1 MTDADTDQKV
11 NFKELIKRRGT
22 IKGRLTKFIDYLSTI
37 QKIKA
42 SDITSLQTKELSL
55 RLSKFQD
62 LFKTFDELQSE
73 IESICSDV
81 DEQLDERESTERQ
94 FYSALS
100 VAQELIEATPST
112 INKANSVDQQSN
124 CSHQQSNCSHAFNG
138 IKLPTIHLPK
148 FDGNMLTWLEFK
160 DTFDSIIN
168 CNNSIPEINKF
179 HYLRS
184 ALEGSARGV
193 IKAIEFTSSNYK
205 LAWELLCERYDNK
218 NVLINNHLKSLV
230 TVERCSKESYKA
242 LRYLVDHMSK
252 NLRALDTLGQPTDKW
267 DALVIFIIASKLD
280 SVTYTKWEEYRATL
294 TDYHKLE
301 NFTMFL
307 RNRADILETMHFAN
321 MVHTDKGD
329 RRSNYPRES
338 KVNKAFVA
346 SSEHGASAKCYICPD
361 DHQLHG
367 CPKFKNMSIE
377 DRLSEISRLK
387 LCKNCLKSG
396 HNSFQCKSRPM
407 CRVCKKKHNSL
418 IHKNEPIV
426 SNAIQD
432 STEVSNLPVSLS
444 VAAAG
449 QVLLGTAIVDIVN
462 RQTGEI
468 YQARA
473 LLDTGSQMSFITSV
487 MKERLNLVSDKSRS
501 IHVAGINNSIS
512 NISERVK
519 VEIKSRIS
527 EFCIPIDCLVVPNI
541 IGTLPNVQV
550 NVQQLAIPKEFRLA
564 DPTFYKPSQI
574 DILIGADVYWSIVNA
589 NHIYLGKNKPALQ
602 DTKLGWLVS
611 GPTGQDRLKS
621 LKVTCSFSQELQ
633 DDLKRF
639 WEIEESY
646 SEQFAR
652 SPDEHFCE
660 RHFVETT
667 KRLANGRFSVL
678 MPLKEE
684 PKCAL
689 GDSYAMA
696 KKRLLNL
703 ETRLDKNPELKDAYS
718 KFINEYKELGHL
730 TEIARPQFGVYLPH
744 HCIIKE
750 HHETTKVRVV
760 FDASAKT
767 TSGKSLNDIQAVGP
781 VIQSDL
787 LSILLR
793 FREHRF
799 VLTGDIAKMYRM
811 IAIDESQRHLQ
822 LILWRCEKT
831 HNIVVYQLNTVT
843 YGTASA
849 PFLSTRCLQQ
859 LALECGDEIIKET
872 MLTDFYIDDLSTG
885 CASANQLTHIFK
897 SITRVL
903 ESAGFILRKFRTN
916 CPQIFEHEQVNS
928 DTLELC
934 KESAVLGL
942 NWSPVNDS
950 IQFSTNVP
958 LASQI
963 TKRTII
969 SMTCKIFDPL
979 GLLSAAIIKP
989 KILLQRLWCAK
1000 LQWDEPIPKELAK
1013 DWLNFSNNLSYLYN
1027 IHLPRY
1033 VLCEGP
1039 EYIELHCFVDA
1050 SQAAFGACIYLRSRD
1065 SKHKHTSR
1073 LLCAKARVAP
1083 IKPLTIPRLEL
1094 CGALLGARLCQ
1105 KVSESLKCKI
1115 NKKIIWTDSTVVL
1128 GWLKMQP
1135 SLLKTFVRNRVNEIQ
1150 ELTADYQWFH
1160 VPTSLNPA
1168 DMASRGV
1175 DPQVLNSS
1183 TLWWEGPPFLKQE
1196 DCEWPTKLSP
1206 PEEATLPEVKALTS
1220 YTFAVNSKE
1229 NLVNKV
1235 VEFSRFSN
1243 FLRLKRTIAY
1253 VLRFINNC
1261 KGQRNSSQ
1269 ALSVE
1274 ELQKAGTLLI
1284 KLSQFETF
1292 YEEIETLSKGHQLH
1306 KRSKLLALNPFVDTE
1321 KVLRV
1326 GGRLGNSSFDYNK
1339 KHPVLL
1345 DAKHSVTKLL
1355 MKHEHLRL
1363 FHAGPQALL
1372 AAIREEYWPIGGRNL
1387 ARITTKQCV
1396 VCTRLR
1402 GKSVEPIMGDLPA
1415 VRTDCSFAFSSC
1427 GVDFAGPFRISSRK
1441 GRGNRITKSY
1451 LCLFVCLTTK
1461 AVHLE
1466 VVSDLTSEAFILCI
1480 RRFVARRGKPYAIYC
1495 DNGRN
1500 FIGACNEL
1508 GRMLQKSQDSV
1519 FNYSANEGI
1528 RFVFG
1533 PAYSPHFGGIWEA
1546 GIKSSKYHL
1555 KRVAGEAC
1563 LTFEELA
1570 TLFSQI
1576 EAILN
1581 SRPLS
1586 PLSSDPNDPTPLT
1599 PGHFLVG
1606 RPLTAVPS
1614 PPITALRPNRYEL
1627 IEKIR
1632 QQFWSRWQ
1640 KEFLAEMQQRSRW
1653 RTQQQ
1658 GLNCGDL
1665 VLLREAN
1672 LPPLQWRL
1680 GRVTRLHP
1688 GPDGVSRV
1696 ADVTTTKGTVTRA
1709 VRTMCPLFRDTSS

>member
-1 MTDADTDQKV
+1 MPDADTDPQVKI
-11 NFKELIKRRGT
+11 KELIKRRGT
-22 IKGRLTKFIDYLSTI
+22 IKGRLTKFTDYLKTI
-37 QKIKA
+37 QGLK
-42 SDITSLQTKELSL
+42 SGDITSIQAKELSL
-55 RLSKFQD
+55 RLAKFQD

-73 IESICSDV
+73 IESLCSDV
-81 DEQLDERESTERQ
+81 DEQLDEREATECN

-100 VAQELIEATPST
+100 VAQDLIEATPSQ
-112 INKANSVDQQSN
+112 INRANSVGEQSNCSPQQSN
-124 CSHQQSNCSHAFNG
+124 CSQAFNG
-138 IKLPTIHLPK
+138 VKLPTIHLPK
-148 FDGNMLTWLEFK
+148 FDGNLLTWLEFK
-160 DTFDSIIN
+160 DTFNSMIN
-168 CNNSIPEINKF
+168 CNNSIPDINKF

-193 IKAIEFTSSNYK
+193 IKSIEFTSNNYK

-218 NVLINNHLKSLV
+218 NILINNHLKALV
-230 TVERCSKESYKA
+230 TVEKCSRESYKA

-267 DALVIFIIASKLD
+267 DALVLFIIASKLD
-280 SVTYTKWEEYRATL
+280 PVSSTKWEEYRSTL
-294 TDYHKLE
+294 PDYHKLE
-301 NFTMFL
+301 NFKMFL
-307 RNRADILETMHFAN
+307 RNRADILETMHFAS
-321 MVHTDKGD
+321 MVNTDKGD
-329 RRSNYPRES
+329 RRSSSHKDP
-338 KVNKAFVA
+338 KTNKAFVT
-346 SSEHGASAKCYICPD
+346 SSEKDATTRCHVCQD
-361 DHQLHG
+361 THQLHD
-367 CPKFKNMSIE
+367 CSKFKNMDIE
-377 DRLSEISRLK
+377 EKLSEISRLK

-396 HNSFQCKSRPM
+396 HNSFQCKLRPM

-418 IHKNEPIV
+418 VHRNEPNITRTI
-426 SNAIQD
+426 SD
-432 STEVSNLPVSLS
+432 STEPSNLPVSLS
-444 VAAAG
+444 AAAAG
-449 QVLLGTAIVDIVN
+449 QVLLGTALVDIVN
-462 RQTGEI
+462 KQTGEI

-473 LLDTGSQMSFITSV
+473 LLDTGSQMSFLSSAMKQKLDLISDTS
-487 MKERLNLVSDKSRS
+487 RPTYVS
-501 IHVAGINNSIS
+501 GINNSVS

-519 VEIKSRIS
+519 IKIKSRIND
-527 EFCIPIDCLVVPNI
+527 FCIPVECLVVPNI
-541 IGTLPNVQV
+541 IGTLPNIRV
-550 NVQQLAIPKEFRLA
+550 NIQQLGIPKEVRLA

-574 DILIGADVYWSIVNA
+574 DILLGADVYWSIVNS
-589 NHIYLGKNKPALQ
+589 NHICLGNNKPALQ

-611 GPTGQDRLKS
+611 GPTGQGKTRKF
-621 LKVTCSFSQELQ
+621 TCNFSQELH
-633 DDLKRF
+633 DCLKRF
-639 WEIEESY
+639 WEIEEGN
-646 SEQFAR
+646 SEQYSR

-660 RHFVETT
+660 KHFVENT

-678 MPLKEE
+678 MPLKEA
-684 PKCAL
+684 PKSAL
-689 GDSYAMA
+689 GDSYDMA
-696 KKRLLNL
+696 RKRFLNL
-703 ETRLDKNPELKDAYS
+703 EIRLNKNPQLKEAYS
-718 KFINEYKELGHL
+718 NFINEYKELGHL
-730 TEIARPQFGVYLPH
+730 TEIAQPEFGYYLPH
-744 HCIIKE
+744 HCVIRE
-750 HHETTKVRVV
+750 HSETTTVRVV

-787 LSILLR
+787 MAILLR

-799 VLTGDIAKMYRM
+799 VLTGDIAKMYRQ
-811 IAIDESQRHLQ
+811 IVIDKSQRHLQ

-831 HNIVVYQLNTVT
+831 HNIVIYQLNTVT

-859 LALECGDEIIKET
+859 LALECDDELIKNI
-872 MLTDFYIDDLSTG
+872 MLSDFYIDDLSTG
-885 CASANQLTHIFK
+885 CSSEDQLTHIYK
-897 SITRVL
+897 GTTRVL

-916 CPQIFEHEQVNS
+916 CPQIFKKEQFNS
-928 DTLELC
+928 ETLDLC

-942 NWSPVNDS
+942 NWSPVSDT

-989 KILLQRLWCAK
+989 KILLQKLWCAK
-1000 LQWDEPIPKELAK
+1000 LDWDEPIPNNLVK
-1013 DWLNFSNNLSYLYN
+1013 DWLEFSSNLSYLYN

-1033 VLCEGP
+1033 VLCEMP
-1039 EYIELHCFVDA
+1039 ECIELHCFVDA
-1050 SQAAFGACIYLRSRD
+1050 SQAAYGACIYLRSNK
-1065 SKHKHTSR
+1065 SNHVHTSR

-1083 IKPLTIPRLEL
+1083 IKPMTIPRLEL

-1105 KVSESLKCKI
+1105 KVSQSLKCKI
-1115 NKKIIWTDSTVVL
+1115 NRKIIWTDSMVVL

-1135 SLLKTFVRNRVNEIQ
+1135 NSLKTFVRNRVNEIQ
-1150 ELTADYQWFH
+1150 ELTTDYQFRH

-1175 DPQVLNSS
+1175 HPHMLKSS

-1196 DCEWPTKLSP
+1196 DREWPTKLLP
-1206 PEEATLPEVKALTS
+1206 LEEEPLPEVKLLAS
-1220 YTFAVNSKE
+1220 YSFAVNNKE
-1229 NLVNKV
+1229 CLENKV
-1235 VEFSRFSN
+1235 IDFSRFSN
-1243 FLRLKRTIAY
+1243 FLRLKRTVAY

-1261 KGQRNSSQ
+1261 KGKQRVSQ
-1269 ALSVE
+1269 ALSAE
-1274 ELQKAGTLLI
+1274 ELQRACTLLI

-1292 YEEIETLSKGHQLH
+1292 YKEIETLSKGHQLH
-1306 KRSKLLALNPFVDTE
+1306 NKSKLLPLNPFVDSE
-1321 KVLRV
+1321 QVLRV
-1326 GGRLGNSSFDYNK
+1326 GGRLGNSKFDYNK
-1339 KHPVLL
+1339 KHPILL
-1345 DAKHSVTKLL
+1345 DAKHSFTKLL
-1355 MKHEHLRL
+1355 IKHEHLRL

-1387 ARITTKQCV
+1387 ARATTKQCV
-1396 VCTRLR
+1396 VCIRLR
-1402 GKSVEPIMGDLPA
+1402 GKPFQPIMGDLPA
-1415 VRTDCSFAFSSC
+1415 VRTDSSFAFSSC

-1441 GRGNRITKSY
+1441 GRGNRICKSY

-1500 FIGACNEL
+1500 FVGACNEL
-1508 GRMLQKSQDSV
+1508 GKMLQKSQQSV

-1563 LTFEELA
+1563 LTFEELT

-1586 PLSSDPNDPTPLT
+1586 PLSSDPNDPSPLT

-1640 KEFLAEMQQRSRW
+1640 KEFLAEMQQRSQW
-1653 RTQQQ
+1653 RTQQR
-1658 GLNCGDL
+1658 GICLGDL

-1696 ADVTTTKGTVTRA
+1696 ADVATTKGTVTRA
-1709 VRTMCPLFRDTSS
+1709 VRTMCPLFWNTSSS